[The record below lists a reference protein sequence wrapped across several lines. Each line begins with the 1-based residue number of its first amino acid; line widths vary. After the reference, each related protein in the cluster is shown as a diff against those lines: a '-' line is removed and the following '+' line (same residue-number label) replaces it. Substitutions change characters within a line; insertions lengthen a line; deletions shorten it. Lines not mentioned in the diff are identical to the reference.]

1 MIRVHIKFLTHERVE
16 VHMPEMPEMENYRR
30 LISDQILNV
39 PITSVK
45 VNREKSINIEEEIFI
60 SELLNTRVIF
70 VERRGKYLN
79 FHLNNGRRL
88 LVHLMLGGLLYYG
101 TDEDLPHRNTQVEIS
116 FGDAT
121 LYFIGLRLGYV
132 HLLSAKEVEQ
142 VLGQL
147 GPEVKDRR
155 MDSARFASIVDG
167 RRGSLK
173 TLLVNQN
180 VIAGIGNRYADE
192 IAYEA
197 GLLPSAKVQDFGPE
211 AIKRL
216 YNSVK
221 SVLSKA
227 VEAGG
232 YIDMPV
238 MKDDTHTG
246 SYKSEFKVYD
256 REGEPCLTCG
266 GIVVKVELN
275 GRKAFFCPTCQHEQ

>member
-1 MIRVHIKFLTHERVE
+1 
-16 VHMPEMPEMENYRR
+16 MPEMPEMENYRK
-30 LISDQILNV
+30 LISDQILNI
-39 PITSVK
+39 PITNVI
-45 VNREKSINIEEEIFI
+45 VNREKSINIEGDNFI
-60 SELLNTRVIF
+60 SELLNTRIIF
-70 VERRGKYLN
+70 IERRGKYLN

-88 LVHLMLGGLLYYG
+88 LVHLMLGGLVYVG
-101 TDEDLPHRNTQVEIS
+101 TDGDLPHRNTQVEIS
-116 FGDAT
+116 FGATT

-147 GPEVKDRR
+147 GPEMTDRR
-155 MDSARFASIVDG
+155 MDINRFFNIVNG

-192 IAYEA
+192 IAFEA
-197 GLLPSAKVQDFGPE
+197 GLLPSAKVQDLGPE
-211 AIKRL
+211 VIERL
-216 YNSVK
+216 FMSTK

-227 VEAGG
+227 VDAGG

-238 MKDDTHTG
+238 TKDDSHTG

-256 REGEPCLTCG
+256 REGELCPQCG
-266 GIVVKVELN
+266 GIVVKAELN
-275 GRKAFFCPTCQHEQ
+275 SKKTFYCPTCQHEQ

>member
-1 MIRVHIKFLTHERVE
+1 MIRVIINILTHERIE
-16 VHMPEMPEMENYRR
+16 IQMPEMPEMENYRR

-39 PITSVK
+39 PITNVI
-45 VNREKSINIEEEIFI
+45 VNREKSINIEGNNFI
-60 SELLNTRVIF
+60 SELLDTRVIF
-70 VERRGKYLN
+70 IERRGKYLN

-88 LVHLMLGGLLYYG
+88 LVHLMLGGLLYVG
-101 TDEDLPHRNTQVEIS
+101 TDEDLPQRNTQVEIS
-116 FGDAT
+116 FGEIT

-147 GPEVKDRR
+147 GPEVTDRR
-155 MDSARFASIVDG
+155 MSSDRFVNIVKG

-192 IAYEA
+192 IAFDA
-197 GLLPSAKVQDFGPE
+197 GLLPSAKVQDLGTE
-211 AIKRL
+211 AIERL
-216 YNSVK
+216 FNSTK
-221 SVLSKA
+221 SVLRKA

-238 MKDDTHTG
+238 MKEDSHTG

-256 REGEPCLTCG
+256 REGEPCSQCG
-266 GIVVKVELN
+266 GVVLKLELN
-275 GRKAFFCPTCQHEQ
+275 SKKSFYCPTCQHEQ

>member
-1 MIRVHIKFLTHERVE
+1 
-16 VHMPEMPEMENYRR
+16 MPEMPEMENYRK
-30 LISDQILNV
+30 LISDQILNI
-39 PITSVK
+39 PITNVK
-45 VNREKSINIEEEIFI
+45 VNREKSINIEGDMFI

-88 LVHLMLGGLLYYG
+88 LVHLMLGGLLYMG
-101 TDEDLPHRNTQVEIS
+101 TSEDLPQRNTQVEIS
-116 FGDAT
+116 FGEVT

-147 GPEVKDRR
+147 GPEVTDRR
-155 MDSARFASIVDG
+155 MDSNRFASIVKG

-173 TLLVNQN
+173 SLLVNQN
-180 VIAGIGNRYADE
+180 IIAGIGNRYSDE
-192 IAYEA
+192 IAYDA
-197 GLLPSAKVQDFGPE
+197 GLLPSVKVQDLGPE
-211 AIKRL
+211 AIERL
-216 YNSVK
+216 YTSTK
-221 SVLSKA
+221 SILSKA

-246 SYKSEFKVYD
+246 SYISEFKVHD
-256 REGEPCLTCG
+256 REGEPCGTCAG
-266 GIVVKVELN
+266 LVVKVELN
-275 GRKAFFCPTCQHEQ
+275 GRKTFYCPTCQHEQ

>member
-1 MIRVHIKFLTHERVE
+1 MKDERVE
-16 VHMPEMPEMENYRR
+16 EHMPEMPEMENYRR
-30 LISDQILNV
+30 LITDQILDV
-39 PITSVK
+39 PITNVI
-45 VNREKSINIEEEIFI
+45 VNREKSINIEQDIFI

-70 VERRGKYLN
+70 IERRGKYLN

-88 LVHLMLGGLLYYG
+88 LVHLMLGGLIFVG
-101 TDEDLPHRNTQVEIS
+101 KHEDLPQRNTQVEIS
-116 FGDAT
+116 FGETA
-121 LYFIGLRLGYV
+121 LYFMGLRLGYV

-147 GPEVKDRR
+147 GPEVTDRR
-155 MDSARFASIVDG
+155 MNSERFLNIVNG
-167 RRGSLK
+167 RRGALK

-192 IAYEA
+192 IAFEA
-197 GLLPSAKVQDFGPE
+197 RLLPSAKVQDLEPE
-211 AIKRL
+211 AIERL
-216 YNSVK
+216 YVSTK

-232 YIDMPV
+232 YIDTPV
-238 MKDDTHTG
+238 TKDDSHTG

-256 REGEPCLTCG
+256 REGELCPQCG

-275 GRKAFFCPTCQHEQ
+275 SKKTFYCPTCQHEQ